1 LKLSLTRS
9 TLTMLWIWP
18 LLATTVAAASVDELV
33 GTWTTKSRNV
43 FTGPVR
49 VVIEREKNET
59 NMSYRA
65 FTIHFKTDSSSL
77 T

>member
-1 LKLSLTRS
+1 
-9 TLTMLWIWP
+9 MLWIWT
-18 LLATTVAAASVDELV
+18 LLATAAAAASVDELV

-49 VVIEREKNET
+49 VVIEREKDRT

-65 FTIHFKTDSSSL
+65 STIHFKTDFSSL